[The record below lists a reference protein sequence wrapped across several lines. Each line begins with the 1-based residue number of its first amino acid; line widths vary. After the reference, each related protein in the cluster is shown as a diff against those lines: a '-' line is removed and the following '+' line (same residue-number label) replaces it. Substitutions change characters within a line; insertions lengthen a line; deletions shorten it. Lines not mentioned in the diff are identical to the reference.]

1 MQLARDRVFNIDKR
15 PSVTSYGTVDQVKR
29 LLGARR
35 VGHAGSLDPFATGV
49 LLVCTERATKI
60 TRFLMEL
67 DKEYVGTI
75 KLGIETDT
83 DDLTGEVI
91 SERRDFAVS
100 RDELEKAVQSFV
112 GTILQRPPK
121 ISALKRDGR
130 RLYELARS
138 GTEFETEA
146 RPVTVSKFSVVEF
159 RSPEVDVRLT
169 CSRGTYVRSL
179 ARDLGK
185 ALGCGGHLTALRRT
199 RVGQFAIEGSVTVD
213 ELRLAVRAQREVSSA
228 PAPASSRGSVS
239 MGEALSFFPGLLLRD
254 GARGSVLGGRSP
266 VLEDFETPAGFVPA
280 GETVRILSGD
290 GELLAIGRAPSTPD
304 DRVVKL
310 ERVLVV
316 TR

>member
-49 LLVCTERATKI
+49 LLVCTERATKV

-75 KLGIETDT
+75 RLGIETDT

-100 RDELEKAVQSFV
+100 RDELERTVQSLV
-112 GTILQRPPK
+112 GAILQRPPK
-121 ISALKRDGR
+121 ISALKRGGK

-138 GTEFETEA
+138 GAQFETEA

-159 RSPEVDVRLT
+159 RFPEVDVCLT

-199 RVGQFAIEGSVTVD
+199 RVGQFAIRDAVTVD
-213 ELRLAVRAQREVSSA
+213 ELKLAVRALREVSSA
-228 PAPASSRGSVS
+228 PAPSSFMGSVS
-239 MGEALSFFPGLLLRD
+239 MGEALSFFPGLILKD
-254 GARGSVLGGRSP
+254 GARGSVLSGRSP
-266 VLEDFETPAGFVPA
+266 VLEDFDTPAGVVPA
-280 GETVRILSGD
+280 GKTVRILSAD
-290 GELLAIGRAPSTPD
+290 GELLAVGKAPSTPE

-310 ERVLVV
+310 ERVLAV